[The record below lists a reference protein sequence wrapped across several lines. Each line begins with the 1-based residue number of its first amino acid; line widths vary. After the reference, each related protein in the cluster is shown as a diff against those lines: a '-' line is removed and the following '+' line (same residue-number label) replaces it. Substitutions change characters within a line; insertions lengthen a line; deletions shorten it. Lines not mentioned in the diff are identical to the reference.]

1 MENQDLQVNE
11 KTSSTK
17 DFLLGA
23 IVGGVVGAAVA
34 FLFSPK
40 AGKEIRGTLTEFK
53 DSALG
58 KSSDIVTQVKD
69 RTKSLSIPTINAQN
83 KEYDNSEKE
92 SPSVDFVPI
101 KQYVPSHEELQRKI
115 AEAEKAL
122 EEEELKMKQ

>member
-1 MENQDLQVNE
+1 MENQDLKVNE
-11 KTSSTK
+11 KKSSTK

-23 IVGGVVGAAVA
+23 IVGGVVWAAAA

-40 AGKEIRGTLTEFK
+40 AGKEIRGTLTELK

-83 KEYDNSEKE
+83 KEYDSSEKE
-92 SPSVDFVPI
+92 GLSVDYVPI

-122 EEEELKMKQ
+122 EEEELKMKH